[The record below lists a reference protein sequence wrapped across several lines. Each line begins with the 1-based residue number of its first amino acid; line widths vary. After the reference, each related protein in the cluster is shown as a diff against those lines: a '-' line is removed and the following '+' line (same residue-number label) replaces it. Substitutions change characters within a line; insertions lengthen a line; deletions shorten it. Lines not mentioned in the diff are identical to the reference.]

1 MSGSKMKG
9 RAKGDRILLN
19 LTDSQLTGKQALL
32 AAIYGVSEGTI
43 CRERKLRMIQSKLQP
58 AGEQ

>member
-1 MSGSKMKG
+1 MKG